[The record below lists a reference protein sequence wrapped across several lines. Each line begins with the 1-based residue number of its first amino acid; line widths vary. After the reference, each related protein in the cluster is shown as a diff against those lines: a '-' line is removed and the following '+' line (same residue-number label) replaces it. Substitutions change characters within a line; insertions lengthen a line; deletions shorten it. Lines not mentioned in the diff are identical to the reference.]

1 MPVIIGWYIGKLIG
15 NMIVGIITL
24 LFRLIRI
31 ALKGSV
37 HMIRFALIAL
47 EWLGKKLWL
56 CGKGLFEYYKLN
68 LR

>member
-1 MPVIIGWYIGKLIG
+1 MPVIIGWYIGQLLG

-31 ALKGSV
+31 ALKASV
-37 HMIRFALIAL
+37 HIIRFVLIAL
-47 EWLGKKLWL
+47 EWLGGKLWL
-56 CGKGLFEYYKLN
+56 GGKGLYENYKLN